1 MESKIVQRTFYYS
14 LAAKRKFLT
23 ARPNTAMEVNPSL
36 NVKPFANLLKNPVSR
51 RKLIREPLKLDTEAY
66 NNKTHTEILTTEGS
80 VHRKPEELQNMINTF
95 RLSKNAKSCPS
106 LTIKSYIKPT
116 QSISKSNLKLM
127 LTERPSNKALD
138 QNLASQKFL
147 KFIKNKQEYRLK
159 TSIFDFSIPGSSKK
173 TNKKKTSQKNRKP
186 LLFLHSSSNKVLD
199 PSEKKFKI
207 TVLNKNYE

>member
-36 NVKPFANLLKNPVSR
+36 NVKPFGNLLKNPVSR

-159 TSIFDFSIPGSSKK
+159 TSIFDSFEIKKIICLK

-186 LLFLHSSSNKVLD
+186 LLFLHSSSNKVL
-199 PSEKKFKI
+199 SEKKFKI